1 MVNVWDFYSN
11 GRCPREIEKEKRSA
25 AQKDM
30 ANYER
35 AYNRLSKLIE
45 VNRGGQTESSTT
57 CVSVPR
63 EKKRS
68 VSVSGTIKN
77 EKVGSISGGGCGSS
91 NICKRLYSQ
100 INVIGEIK
108 DVRVKIDHSQVLF
121 LLRLVDTIDLFTKQ
135 LKKDSEHTLQFKVTG
150 F

>member
-11 GRCPREIEKEKRSA
+11 GRCPREIEKERRAA
-25 AQKDM
+25 AQKDI

-45 VNRGGQTESSTT
+45 VNRVGQTESSTT
-57 CVSVPR
+57 CLSVPR

-68 VSVSGTIKN
+68 VSVSGSIKN
-77 EKVGSISGGGCGSS
+77 EKIGSISGGGSG